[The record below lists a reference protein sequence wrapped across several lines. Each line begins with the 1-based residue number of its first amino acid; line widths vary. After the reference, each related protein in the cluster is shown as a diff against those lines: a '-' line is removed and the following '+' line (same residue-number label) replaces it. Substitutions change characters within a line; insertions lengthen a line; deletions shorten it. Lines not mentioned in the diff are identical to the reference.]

1 MTEQELRTSV
11 YNFAQSCIGLNE
23 YDGSYKKI
31 IDAYN
36 SYQTDVGGPTVTYA
50 SPWCAVFVS
59 YVGIALGL
67 TSIIF
72 PTASCPYMVTMY
84 QNVNRW
90 EEDDAYVPQM
100 GDIIQYDW
108 DDSGS
113 GDNQGQPD
121 HCGIVGV
128 VDTASNTFTVIEGN
142 NGDSVKLTERT
153 VNQKFIRGY
162 CLPDY
167 ASMASEGLEWVA
179 YYTNELGKMTADA
192 MRNNARIIW
201 NYFGALGWTAN
212 AVAAM
217 LGSMEVESMM
227 NPAQTQTTYPLGDPL
242 AGYGL
247 VQWTPRTKFSN
258 WAGDG
263 WDDPTQCGDLEL
275 NRIKYEY
282 DTNDQFGDNP
292 VFPQYRWTW
301 QEFVHST
308 AAPATL
314 ADVWFV
320 QYERPNTQ
328 ALYNASIDIRKTNAD
343 RWYTYITNLP
353 APTPRPIK
361 RKSMPL
367 WMMINPYNRFY

>member
-11 YNFAQSCIGLNE
+11 YAFAQSCIGLNE

-67 TSIIF
+67 TDIIF
-72 PTASCPYMVTMY
+72 PTAYCPYMVTLY
-84 QNVNRW
+84 QNINRW
-90 EEDDAYVPQM
+90 EENDAYVPQT

-128 VDTASNTFTVIEGN
+128 VNGNTFTVIEGN
-142 NGDSVKLTERT
+142 NGDSVKLMERT
-153 VNQKFIRGY
+153 IDQKSIRGY

-179 YYTNELGKMTADA
+179 YYTNELGKMTEDA
-192 MRNNARIIW
+192 MKNNARIIW
-201 NYFGALGWTAN
+201 NYFGALGWSIN
-212 AVAAM
+212 AVAGM
-217 LGSMEVESMM
+217 LGNMQYESRLNPGQTEVGF
-227 NPAQTQTTYPLGDPL
+227 ALGDPQ

-247 VQWTPRTKFSN
+247 VQWTPRTKFSD

-263 WDDPTQCGDLEL
+263 WDDPLQCGDLEL
-275 NRIKYEY
+275 NRIKFEYE
-282 DTNDQFGDNP
+282 TNFQFGKNP
-292 VFPQYRWTW
+292 FFPSYTYTW
-301 QEFVHST
+301 ETFIYST
-308 AAPATL
+308 DSPATL

-320 QYERPNTQ
+320 QYERPDVAAWN
-328 ALYNASIDIRKTNAD
+328 KTRDARMTYAD
-343 RWYTYITNLP
+343 KWYTYLTNLP
-353 APTPRPIK
+353 PPPPSPKK

-367 WMMINPYNRFY
+367 WMMINPYARFY